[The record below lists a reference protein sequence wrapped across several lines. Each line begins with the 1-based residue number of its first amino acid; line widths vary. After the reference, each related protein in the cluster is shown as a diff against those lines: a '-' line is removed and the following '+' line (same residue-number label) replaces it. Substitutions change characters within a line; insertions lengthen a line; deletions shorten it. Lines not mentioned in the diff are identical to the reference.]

1 MSAHRPLRAAFATL
15 AFASISASALVAAQ
29 PAQAAEQELKV
40 ESLGSEVVQT
50 RVYED
55 PVQIMRWR
63 FTNTGTQTTKSLD
76 VQTPEGKVF
85 IDEEGTQMLIRCTD
99 WMFPLTPGLTAE
111 CEAWRRITDDEI
123 RQGKTAKHSLNVVA
137 FGKEGPKIPV
147 MVDSVSTNGLGEKR
161 DVKITNGTSEVELNN
176 RTYGAPVEIYT
187 FTFENTGN
195 VTTKSSPHLIGPD
208 DNIFVDEEGQEML
221 GHCVDWMFPLD
232 PGHKVTCRFFRL
244 LTPEEVEAG
253 RTRPLELRF
262 QLFGKDSD
270 LIPTPNV
277 PAVDFEKLTEEPSEE
292 PTPEPTPAEEPSD
305 EVADEQAED
314 ATDATAEEAT
324 DEPTEE
330 SSSESSD
337 EASGEGTVEVSV
349 TNETVADG
357 AEDATG
363 QEAAVTAGG
372 QGLAKTGVAGLA
384 SLAAL
389 AAVASA
395 GGATLLARRRKA

>member
-29 PAQAAEQELKV
+29 PAHAAEQELKV

-76 VQTPEGKVF
+76 VQTPEGKIF

-147 MVDSVSTNGLGEKR
+147 TVDSVSTNGLGEKQA
-161 DVKITNGTSEVELNN
+161 VKITNGTSEVELNN
-176 RTYGAPVEIYT
+176 RIYGAPVEIYT

-208 DNIFVDEEGQEML
+208 GNIFVDEEGQEML

-232 PGHKVTCRFFRL
+232 PGYKVTCRFFRL
-244 LTPEEVEAG
+244 LTPEEIEAG
-253 RTRPLELRF
+253 RTTPFELRF

-270 LIPTPNV
+270 LIPAPSV
-277 PAVDFEKLTEEPSEE
+277 PAVEFEKPAEEPEPTEEPSAE
-292 PTPEPTPAEEPSD
+292 PTPSEEPSD
-305 EVADEQAED
+305 EVADE
-314 ATDATAEEAT
+314 
-324 DEPTEE
+324 
-330 SSSESSD
+330 
-337 EASGEGTVEVSV
+337 ASGQGAVEVTV

-357 AEDATG
+357 AEGATG
-363 QEAAVTAGG
+363 QEAAVNAGD

-395 GGATLLARRRKA
+395 GGATLLGCRRKA